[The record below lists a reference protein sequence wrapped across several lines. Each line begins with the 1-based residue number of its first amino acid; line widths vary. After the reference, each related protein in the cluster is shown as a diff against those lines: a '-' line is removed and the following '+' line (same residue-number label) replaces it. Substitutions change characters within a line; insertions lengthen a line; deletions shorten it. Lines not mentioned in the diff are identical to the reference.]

1 MRKTALKNGVAP
13 LGQEGSGH
21 NTIKARPNMA
31 RSCSNY
37 NKLEVK
43 TK

>member
-1 MRKTALKNGVAP
+1 MRKTALKNGVVS
-13 LGQEGSGH
+13 LGQESGH